1 MMSAQ
6 PIDETTYKKRIRAW
20 TMYDWA
26 NSAFAT
32 TILAAVLPAYYS
44 EVAGASLP
52 SAAVATAYWTTTL
65 SVSLIIVALIS
76 PILGTIADVMRGKKK
91 LLSIFVGVGVVGTG
105 LLVLVGTGDWLL
117 ASAFFIVGRVGF
129 AAGNVFYDSL
139 LPHVARDEDQDAVSA
154 RGYAVGY
161 LGGGLL
167 LAANVVMIFVIGSET
182 GARLSFLS
190 VAIWWAVF
198 SIPILRRV
206 PEPPAA
212 GGDLRPGETIVR
224 VSFSRLG
231 ETLQNLRQ
239 YKELFKYLIAFL
251 IYNDGIGTIIGVAV
265 IYGAELGF
273 GTTELI
279 LAILLVQFVGIP
291 FSLIF
296 GRIPKADDANRAT
309 YLAFIVFNIIAL
321 PLVGIVGA
329 RVLPSDSVGAA
340 PDAFFASGSSVGEG
354 TYGIT
359 DEAVE
364 LSGSWDVISREAV
377 AEQTTGLSDTAGTV
391 TPYFLVIAVVGLAL
405 AWEVA
410 RRRRATGATT
420 PPWSVIGVATVGL
433 VALLIAALGQL
444 IVLTAA
450 DPVPYVTT
458 ADNSAVA
465 EFGFNGQQVK
475 LTHRTGPDHGIWSVE
490 IDGQPLFEDDEL
502 VKIDAVNETIR
513 YGVRTTIDAGSPGL
527 HTLTIRSTD
536 GTVTIGEF
544 EVLPPVR
551 SSNLGFILGS
561 LLVVEIVGLALASL
575 FGKQLFGGAADAM
588 TTKRAIILALIA
600 YAFIAIWGFFLDAVI
615 EFWYLA
621 WMVAVVQGGSQA
633 LSRSLYSSMS
643 PTSISGEF
651 FGFFSVMS
659 KFSSIVGPVIF
670 AGAVALFG
678 NSRPAVLSLI
688 VFFIV
693 GIALLQRVDVDEGRR
708 VAIEADR
715 RLLGEDREDGQ

>member
-1 MMSAQ
+1 
-6 PIDETTYKKRIRAW
+6 
-20 TMYDWA
+20 
-26 NSAFAT
+26 
-32 TILAAVLPAYYS
+32 
-44 EVAGASLP
+44 
-52 SAAVATAYWTTTL
+52 
-65 SVSLIIVALIS
+65 
-76 PILGTIADVMRGKKK
+76 
-91 LLSIFVGVGVVGTG
+91 
-105 LLVLVGTGDWLL
+105 
-117 ASAFFIVGRVGF
+117 
-129 AAGNVFYDSL
+129 
-139 LPHVARDEDQDAVSA
+139 
-154 RGYAVGY
+154 
-161 LGGGLL
+161 
-167 LAANVVMIFVIGSET
+167 MIFVIGSEM

-198 SIPILRRV
+198 SIPIMRRV

-212 GGDLRPGETIVR
+212 SSDLRPGETVVR
-224 VSFSRLG
+224 ASFSRLG
-231 ETLQNLRQ
+231 ATLQNLRQ

-309 YLAFIVFNIIAL
+309 YLAFIVFNILAL
-321 PLVGIVGA
+321 PIVGIIGA
-329 RVLPSDSVGAA
+329 RVLPADSVGAA
-340 PDAFFASGSSVGEG
+340 PEAFASSGSAVGEG
-354 TYGIT
+354 TYSVTGQ
-359 DEAVE
+359 AVE
-364 LSGSWDVISREAV
+364 LSGSWSTIDADTIADQTGGLIDV
-377 AEQTTGLSDTAGTV
+377 AGAI
-391 TPYFLVIAVVGLAL
+391 TPVAL
-405 AWEVA
+405 ATGAIGLVLAFAVA
-410 RRRRATGATT
+410 RRRRAAGTTT
-420 PPWSVIGVATVGL
+420 PPWSVIGIGTVGL

-450 DPVPYVTT
+450 DPIAYAT
-458 ADNSAVA
+458 ANSQAAVA
-465 EFGFNGQQVK
+465 ELNFNGQQVQI
-475 LTHRTGPDHGIWSVE
+475 THSSGPDHGVWSVQV
-490 IDGQPLFEDDEL
+490 DGNPLLEDDEL
-502 VKIDAVNETIR
+502 VEIDANNETLR
-513 YGVRTTIDAGSPGL
+513 YGVRTTIDVGSPGP
-527 HTLTIRSTD
+527 HTLTIQATAGVVS
-536 GTVTIGEF
+536 IGEF

-561 LLVVEIVGLALASL
+561 LLIVEVVGLALASL

-600 YAFIAIWGFFLDAVI
+600 YSFIAIWGFFLNAVI

-659 KFSSIVGPVIF
+659 KFSSILGPVIF
-670 AGAVALFG
+670 AGAVAIFG
-678 NSRPAVLSLI
+678 NSRPAILGLVA
-688 VFFIV
+688 FFIV
-693 GIALLQRVDVDEGRR
+693 GIVLLQRVDVDEGRR

-715 RLLGEDREDGQ
+715 RLLGENRKDE